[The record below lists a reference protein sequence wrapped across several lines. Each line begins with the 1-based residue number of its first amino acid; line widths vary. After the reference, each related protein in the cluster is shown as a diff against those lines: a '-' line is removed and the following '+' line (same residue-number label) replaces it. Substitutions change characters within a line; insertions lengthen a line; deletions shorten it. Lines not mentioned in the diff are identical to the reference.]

1 MKNIVDSLKIFWDV
15 SSSKI
20 RKRAKLVFVLNILS
34 GILESLT
41 LLAISYALSNLLSG
55 NSLESRASSL
65 ANPPIDL
72 SIILEGFTLIGLAT
86 ISGILR
92 IYALFITSK
101 FQSSATDDLSAYTIK
116 GLFNSTIAKCDE
128 RQSSETVSA
137 ITLQLDLALSS
148 VISPLLRVVNPFTFA
163 IIIVSILLYVNTIG
177 TILIILFILIYYL
190 AVYKI
195 NLLPLNKIS
204 SEYVTYK
211 DQQLK
216 LMQEDLLG
224 IRYLKLY
231 GLEEQEFS
239 QIMSIDKKLRKNYS
253 EQEFRGLAPKNILE
267 SLIFISIACVLLY
280 FNSGLKNL
288 YFLITI
294 GISSLKLLPASQ
306 QLYQAIHSIL
316 VYQNSLE
323 VTTKQAMQS
332 RQNINLNNLE
342 NTNKKI
348 DSISYLKK
356 ITLIELKNLT
366 LANDKNT
373 VFSNLNHCFKI
384 GYINVI
390 RGASGSGKSTLLDIL
405 CGFKPATLGMILFH
419 DQTEKQTI
427 FQSQIK
433 QLLCNQNLEIG
444 YSGQNKFIKDI
455 SWIDNITYGSNSFN
469 HDIRLRNAIYTA
481 CLDEYDSQLYERC
494 GENGSLISGGQAQR
508 ISIARALFRTNN
520 ILLLD
525 EPTSALDPSTQSL
538 FIERLAKLK
547 EKLLIIMTVHRED
560 IIIPYENT
568 LNIVKTLK

>member
-1 MKNIVDSLKIFWDV
+1 MKNIIDSLKSFWDV

-20 RKRAKLVFVLNILS
+20 RKQAKLVFILNIIS

-55 NSLESRASSL
+55 NSSESRALSL
-65 ANPPIDL
+65 ANSSIDL
-72 SIILEGFTLIGLAT
+72 SIIVEGFPLITLAT

-92 IYALFITSK
+92 IYTLHMTSK
-101 FQSSATDDLSAYTIK
+101 LQAFVTDDLSTYTIK
-116 GLFNSTIAKCDE
+116 GLFNSTVAKCDE
-128 RQSSETVSA
+128 RQSSQTVSA
-137 ITLQLDLALSS
+137 VTLQLDLSLSS
-148 VISPLLRVVNPFTFA
+148 VISPLLRVVNPLTFA
-163 IIIVSILLYVNTIG
+163 IVIVSILLYLNTIG
-177 TILIILFILIYYL
+177 TLSIIIFILIYYI
-190 AVYKI
+190 AVYKV
-195 NLLPLNKIS
+195 NLMALNKIS
-204 SEYVTYK
+204 SEYVFYK

-239 QIMSIDKKLRKNYS
+239 LIMSIDKKLRKNYS

-267 SLIFISIACVLLY
+267 SLILISIACVLFY
-280 FNSGLKNL
+280 FNLGLEKL
-288 YFLITI
+288 FYLITI

-316 VYQNSLE
+316 VYQKSLE
-323 VTTKQAMQS
+323 VTTKQAIQS
-332 RQNINLNNLE
+332 RQNINTLNLENANKETASTNNLE
-342 NTNKKI
+342 KI
-348 DSISYLKK
+348 KQ
-356 ITLIELKNLT
+356 IEIKNLS
-366 LANDKNT
+366 LVNDKNI
-373 VFSNLNHCFKI
+373 VFSDLNHCFKT

-405 CGFKPATLGMILFH
+405 CGFRPATSGMILFN
-419 DQTEKQTI
+419 DEIGKQTI
-427 FQSQIK
+427 FQSQIR
-433 QLLCNQNLEIG
+433 QLSSNQNLKIG

-455 SWIDNITYGSNSFN
+455 SWIDNITYGSNSIN
-469 HDIRLRNAIYTA
+469 HNIRLKNAIYTA

-508 ISIARALFRTNN
+508 ISIARALFRTDK

-525 EPTSALDPSTQSL
+525 EPTSALDPSTQAL
-538 FIERLAKLK
+538 FIERLSMLK

-560 IIIPYENT
+560 IEIPYENT
-568 LNIVKTLK
+568 LNIIRPLK